1 MREEY
6 VSSVRRSTTDE
17 IFFRE
22 REELLPGQCK
32 FGQVYRVESELFDS
46 P

>member
-22 REELLPGQCK
+22 REELLPSQCK
-32 FGQVYRVESELFDS
+32 FGQVYRVESKLFDS